1 MTYTLTG
8 EQLGELLELMAYA
21 DSVELKLTV
30 PESDHY
36 SVAAPLGMDPLDD
49 QIRAGLGSCC
59 GRGECK
65 ARAATAW

>member
-8 EQLGELLELMAYA
+8 EQLGELLELMADA

-36 SVAAPLGMDPLDD
+36 SVAAALGMDPLKA
-49 QIRAGLGSCC
+49 QIRQVYSST
-59 GRGECK
+59 R
-65 ARAATAW
+65 RT